1 MILEL
6 ATLPTVFQQYI
17 QENPSLEIK
26 LVDGKVIA
34 TPKLVERPFNF
45 DIDEMDKAIN
55 SGTTPPVPQYALQ
68 DVETFEKWLK
78 EAV

>member
-6 ATLPTVFQQYI
+6 AALPTVFQQYI

-26 LVDGKVIA
+26 LVDGKVIT

-45 DIDEMDKAIN
+45 DIEEMDKAIN
-55 SGTTPPVPQYALQ
+55 SKFVTMPAGLAKDPEA
-68 DVETFEKWLK
+68 FEKWLK
-78 EAV
+78 TN

>member
-34 TPKLVERPFNF
+34 TPKLVERPFN
-45 DIDEMDKAIN
+45 
-55 SGTTPPVPQYALQ
+55 L
-68 DVETFEKWLK
+68 
-78 EAV
+78 AVF

>member
-45 DIDEMDKAIN
+45 DIEEMDKAIN
-55 SGTTPPVPQYALQ
+55 GKFVTMPAGLAKDP
-68 DVETFEKWLK
+68 ETFEKWLK
-78 EAV
+78 TN